1 MQSEAAQHRN
11 FRADLFC
18 TADQFREILTD
29 EEPMPFLLDETFAR
43 YDETRIRNTLQ
54 WIGTQGRQMI
64 LFTCHKRE
72 MEYLDAM
79 GIAYHKIE
87 LEGQ

>member
-1 MQSEAAQHRN
+1 M
-11 FRADLFC
+11 
-18 TADQFREILTD
+18 
-29 EEPMPFLLDETFAR
+29 LDETFAR

-72 MEYLDAM
+72 MEYLDEM